1 MNMSNAL
8 LDNQSITIGQ
18 GVTFKGSLNVPS
30 KAVINGTVDGD
41 LTADELEMG
50 PTGKITGLITARK
63 IDVQGELHQV
73 ITCKDHLMIRST
85 GKVSGAIEYSEIE
98 IERGG
103 QFRGEMKQ
111 VGIKTFG

>member
-1 MNMSNAL
+1 MSTA
-8 LDNQSITIGQ
+8 ITHW
-18 GVTFKGSLNVPS
+18 
-30 KAVINGTVDGD
+30 INGQPYSGASQR
-41 LTADELEMG
+41 TANVFD
-50 PTGKITGLITARK
+50 PA
-63 IDVQGELHQV
+63 
-73 ITCKDHLMIRST
+73 T

>member
-1 MNMSNAL
+1 MSNPL
-8 LDNQSITIGQ
+8 LDNQSINIGQ

-41 LTADELEMG
+41 LTADELEIG

>member
-1 MNMSNAL
+1 
-8 LDNQSITIGQ
+8 
-18 GVTFKGSLNVPS
+18 
-30 KAVINGTVDGD
+30 
-41 LTADELEMG
+41 
-50 PTGKITGLITARK
+50 
-63 IDVQGELHQV
+63 
-73 ITCKDHLMIRST
+73 MIRST